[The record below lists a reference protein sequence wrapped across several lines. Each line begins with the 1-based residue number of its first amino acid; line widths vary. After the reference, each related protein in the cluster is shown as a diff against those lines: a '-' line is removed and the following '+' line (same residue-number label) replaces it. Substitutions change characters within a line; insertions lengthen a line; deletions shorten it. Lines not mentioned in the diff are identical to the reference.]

1 LQETLRVDW
10 RLTPRHY
17 PRPWRN
23 CAHCNATTPFRCS
36 MKFRT
41 NAQKKRI
48 DVWLIYRCETCG
60 GTWNLPIFERVSVGD
75 IAPDEFQ
82 AIAHNE
88 PALAARYAV
97 DATRLRQYSDR
108 VEESSDVA
116 VEKSARGESRK
127 DPAVIE
133 IALALVQPCRA
144 RLDGLLSRELGLGRG
159 RLAMLQASAHLT
171 VTPLGRKL
179 LRGPVI
185 SGQVVV
191 VALDPA
197 AMEAEL
203 IAMLRRRAL
212 L

>member
-1 LQETLRVDW
+1 
-10 RLTPRHY
+10 
-17 PRPWRN
+17 
-23 CAHCNATTPFRCS
+23 

-75 IAPDEFQ
+75 IPPDEFQ
-82 AIAHNE
+82 AIAANE
-88 PALAARYAV
+88 PALAARYAF
-97 DATRLRQYSDR
+97 DATRLRQHSDH

-116 VEKSARGESRK
+116 VEKSRGKS
-127 DPAVIE
+127 PSNAAAIE
-133 IALALVQPCRA
+133 ITLTLVQPCRV
-144 RLDGLLSRELGLGRG
+144 RLDGFLSRELELARG

-171 VTPLGRKL
+171 IAPLGRKL

-197 AMEAEL
+197 VMEADL
-203 IAMLRRRAL
+203 IAMLRQRAL

>member
-1 LQETLRVDW
+1 
-10 RLTPRHY
+10 
-17 PRPWRN
+17 
-23 CAHCNATTPFRCS
+23 

-82 AIAHNE
+82 AIASNE
-88 PALAARYAV
+88 PALAARYAF
-97 DATRLRQYSDR
+97 DATRLRQHSDR

-116 VEKSARGESRK
+116 VEKSAHSEIRS
-127 DPAVIE
+127 DPSAIE
-133 IALALVQPCRA
+133 IALALAQPCRV
-144 RLDGLLSRELGLGRG
+144 RLDGFLSRELGLARG
-159 RLAMLQASAHLT
+159 RLARLQASAHLT
-171 VTPLGRKL
+171 VTPSGRKL

-185 SGQVVV
+185 SGQMVVV
-191 VALDPA
+191 GLDPA
-197 AMEAEL
+197 AMETDL
-203 IAMLRRRAL
+203 IAMLRQRAL